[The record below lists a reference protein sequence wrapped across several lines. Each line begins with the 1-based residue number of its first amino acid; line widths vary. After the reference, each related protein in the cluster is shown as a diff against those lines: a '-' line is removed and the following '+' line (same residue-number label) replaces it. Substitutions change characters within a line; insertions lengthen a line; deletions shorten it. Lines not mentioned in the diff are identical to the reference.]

1 MPRIELIPE
10 VLYGPL
16 DPIHWEIDNLP
27 LKAILR
33 RQNLINLSL
42 DNVLAQM
49 RDAIGTQGSLANRLN
64 QSINPDGSLKTAAV
78 DETLHSIEEHEDTD
92 LFVRMTRSESDKLS
106 TIADNATDLSLEIFT
121 DETTFIEF
129 NEGTLQIKPSS
140 TLTPSF
146 EAPNI
151 LKFNL
156 NFPSSA
162 AHEHHYG
169 LTPVHIDE
177 VNPNYMNFA
186 TTTTN
191 TPFIDGSLRV
201 YINGVRIFEQ
211 QEIYAPGAMVE
222 DPWTLLSF
230 TSSPTEGT
238 FELSTAISSEDII
251 KIDFDVDLV
260 I

>member
-64 QSINPDGSLKTAAV
+64 QSIEPNGDLKASAIN
-78 DETLHSIEEHEDTD
+78 EALHRIEDHQDSD
-92 LFVRMTRSESDKLS
+92 MYVRMTREESDKLS
-106 TIADNATDLSLEIFT
+106 TIADEATDVRLEIFT
-121 DETTFIEF
+121 GETTFIEF
-129 NEGTLQIKPSS
+129 NTGVLQLKPSS

-146 EAPNI
+146 EAPNV

-156 NFPSSA
+156 NFPASA
-162 AHEHHYG
+162 AHEHFYG
-169 LTPVHIDE
+169 MTPVDADQ
-177 VNPNYMNFA
+177 VNPDLVNF
-186 TTTTN
+186 TTTSTN
-191 TPFIDGSLRV
+191 QEFIEGSLRV
-201 YINGVRIFEQ
+201 YVNGVRIFED
-211 QEIYAPGAMVE
+211 QEVYVPGAMVE
-222 DPWTLLSF
+222 DAWTLLSF
-230 TSSPTEGT
+230 TANPSAGT
-238 FELSTAISSEDII
+238 FELSAAINSDDII
-251 KIDFDVDLV
+251 KIDFDVALV
-260 I
+260 V

>member
-42 DNVLAQM
+42 DNVLSQM

-64 QSINPDGSLKTAAV
+64 QSIEPNGDLKSSAI
-78 DETLHSIEEHEDTD
+78 DEALHSIEEHQDTD
-92 LFVRMTRSESDKLS
+92 FYVRMTRAESDKLA
-106 TIADNATDLSLEIFT
+106 TIADEATDVSLEIYT
-121 DETTFIEF
+121 NETTFIEF
-129 NEGTLQIKPSS
+129 NTGVLQIKPSS

-146 EAPNI
+146 EAPNV

-169 LTPVHIDE
+169 TTPVSVDQ
-177 VNPNYMNFA
+177 VNPDLINFA
-186 TTTTN
+186 TTSTN
-191 TPFIDGSLRV
+191 TAFIEGSLRV
-201 YINGVRIFEQ
+201 YVNGVRIFEDH
-211 QEIYAPGAMVE
+211 EVYVPGAMVE
-222 DPWTLLSF
+222 DAWTLLSF
-230 TSSPTEGT
+230 TASPTTGT
-238 FELSTAISSEDII
+238 FELSAAINSDDII
-251 KIDFDVDLV
+251 KIDFDVALV
-260 I
+260 V